1 VEFLHVLTGKLSI
14 TVGRTEHE
22 LDEGDS
28 IYFDASVPHS
38 YRRLGRN
45 RCGAMVVTV

>member
-1 VEFLHVLTGKLSI
+1 VI
-14 TVGRTEHE
+14 AIGRAEHD

-38 YRRLGRN
+38 YRRKGRN
-45 RCGAMVVTV
+45 RCTAMVVTTS